1 MSQTQEFSQFIIE
14 HQLNHRVRII
24 APSLFCDK
32 ERAHILQ
39 ILLLKREAIETV
51 NIVSEINSVTI
62 NFSPE
67 QLPLQNL
74 LNLLEVVLANF
85 SQKPRESIEKIAE
98 TASQK
103 KAKKHEI
110 VFGIRGMRCASC
122 ALFLE
127 MVLSRYDDNA
137 TVNIN
142 YVTEAGIVKGYL
154 GKAEIFKIV
163 EDNGYRA
170 YSIDTLEERKIVLEQ
185 VR

>member
-14 HQLNHRVRII
+14 HQLKHRVRII

-62 NFSPE
+62 HFSPE

-74 LNLLEVVLANF
+74 LNLLEIVLANF
-85 SQKPRESIEKIAE
+85 SQKPRESIENIGG

-103 KAKKHEI
+103 KGKKHEI
-110 VFGIRGMRCASC
+110 MFGIRGMSCASC

-137 TVNIN
+137 TVSIN
-142 YVTEAGIVKGYL
+142 YVSEVGIVKGYL
-154 GKAEIFKIV
+154 SKAEIFKII
-163 EDNGYRA
+163 EENGYRA
-170 YSIDTLEERKIVLEQ
+170 YSIDALEERKLALEL